1 MQHKITMPEISEKLR
16 KLKSVDDQADLL
28 WLLYLSGDSEERQET
43 EELIDILLDQKIG
56 KDFNKNIHLD
66 PEPTYAC
73 EGEYHLGTIIYP
85 DKSYARFGIRENE
98 WLKHI
103 LITGMSGVGK
113 TNLCFQILKE
123 LKKNK
128 KPFMVFDWKRN
139 YRDLI
144 QLSRFEDLKIYTI
157 GSRISAF
164 FFNPLIPP
172 DKIDPGV
179 WLARL
184 VDIIKHAYFCGDG
197 VEYLLR
203 LAIEKVYERHGVFE
217 GSGSYPTFSEIKA
230 YVLSLP
236 LTGRMSLWKAST
248 MRALESM
255 TYKYG
260 LGISFET
267 KEKIDIGKLLEQ
279 DIIIEM
285 DSVSDNDKVFFTE
298 ALILWI
304 YEYRKNES
312 KRELFKHAILIE
324 EAHHILSNQKENLDG
339 AETIIETSLR
349 QIREFGE
356 AIVAIDQEPSK
367 LSDSIKAN
375 TYCKITFNLGNGKDI
390 LDISQCMMLEIEE
403 MKYIDL
409 LKIGQAIVKL
419 KGRATR
425 PMLINVPHIR
435 IIKGKV
441 TDDILKKS
449 LRVSP

>member
-1 MQHKITMPEISEKLR
+1 MVDIDEKLR

-28 WLLYLSGDSEERQET
+28 WLLYISGDTKDRIET
-43 EELIDILLDQKIG
+43 DEIIDILLHEKIG
-56 KDFNKNIHLD
+56 HDFSKQIRLD
-66 PEPTYAC
+66 PERPEYC
-73 EGEYHLGTIIYP
+73 EGEYYLGDVIYP
-85 DKSYARFGIRENE
+85 EKVFARFGLRENE

-113 TNLCFQILKE
+113 TNLSFQILRE
-123 LKKNK
+123 LKRHS

-139 YRDLI
+139 YRDLL
-144 QLSRFEDLKIYTI
+144 QLPEFKGIKVYTA
-157 GSRISAF
+157 GNKLSPL

-172 DKIDPGV
+172 DSIEPGI

-184 VDIIKHAYFCGDG
+184 VDIIKHAYFLGEG

-203 LAIEKVYERHGVFE
+203 LAIENVYERRGVFD
-217 GSGSYPTFSEIKA
+217 GTGSYPTFAEIKT
-230 YVLSLP
+230 YVSSMQ

-267 KEKIDIGKLLEQ
+267 DEMVDIGKILEQ
-279 DIIIEM
+279 DVIIEM

-312 KRELFKHAILIE
+312 KREVFKHAILIE
-324 EAHHILSNQKENLDG
+324 EAHHLLSNQKENHDG
-339 AETIIETSLR
+339 GETIIETSLR

-356 AIVAIDQEPSK
+356 AVIAIDQEPGK

-375 TYCKITFNLGNGKDI
+375 TYCKTTFNLGNGKDI
-390 LDISQCMMLEIEE
+390 LDISACMMLEIEE
-403 MKYIDL
+403 MKCIDL
-409 LKIGQAIVKL
+409 LEVGHAIVKL
-419 KGRATR
+419 KGRAYR
-425 PMLINVPHIR
+425 PMLIRVPLIPVK
-435 IIKGKV
+435 KGKI
-441 TDDILKKS
+441 TDDVLKKILQGIP
-449 LRVSP
+449 LRV

>member
-1 MQHKITMPEISEKLR
+1 MDVPEKLR

-28 WLLYLSGDSEERQET
+28 WLLYISGDTKDRIET
-43 EELIDILLDQKIG
+43 DEIIDILLHEKIDH
-56 KDFNKNIHLD
+56 DFTKQIRLD
-66 PEPTYAC
+66 PEPVELC
-73 EGEYHLGTIIYP
+73 EGEYHLGDVIYP
-85 DKSYARFGIRENE
+85 DRTFARFGLRENE
-98 WLKHI
+98 WLKHV

-113 TNLCFQILKE
+113 TNLSFQILRE
-123 LKKNK
+123 LKRHS

-139 YRDLI
+139 YRDLL
-144 QLSRFEDLKIYTI
+144 QLPEFNGLKVYTA
-157 GSRISAF
+157 GNRLSPL

-172 DKIDPGV
+172 ESIDPGV

-184 VDIIKHAYFCGDG
+184 VDIIKHAYFLGEG

-203 LAIEKVYERHGVFE
+203 LSIEKVYDRHGVFD
-217 GSGSYPTFSEIKA
+217 GSGSYPTFAEIKT
-230 YVLSLP
+230 YVSSMQ

-255 TYKYG
+255 TYRYG

-267 KEKIDIGKLLEQ
+267 DQMVDIGKILGQ

-304 YEYRKNES
+304 YEYRKMDS
-312 KRELFKHAILIE
+312 KREIFKHAILIE
-324 EAHHILSNQKENLDG
+324 EAHHLLSNQKENLDG
-339 AETIIETSLR
+339 GETIIETSLR

-356 AIVAIDQEPSK
+356 AVIAIDQEPGK

-375 TYCKITFNLGNGKDI
+375 TYCKVTFNLGNGKDI
-390 LDISQCMMLEIEE
+390 LDISACMMLEIEE

-409 LKIGQAIVKL
+409 LEVGFAIVKL
-419 KGRATR
+419 KGRAYR
-425 PMLINVPHIR
+425 PMLIKVPFIPVK
-435 IIKGKV
+435 KGKV
-441 TDDILKKS
+441 TDDILKKILQGIP
-449 LRVSP
+449 LRV